1 VRHSAGLTLVCQFLK
16 FWIRSASFALVAVA
30 LSSCTPRVFGKR
42 GLAALVPLRVASSLG
57 WQQSSPSN
65 AGTFNAEWTPPGHS
79 SVSSQG
85 FQLFTGASCDTPLG
99 TEVSLPALTTS
110 SHAFIPTA
118 EIAYSFQIISYLND
132 GSTLSSDC
140 SKPIVSDVTPPQEVT
155 VLGWVQSSPTSAT
168 SLTAS
173 WTLPFGALSKSIS
186 VFMNGSCT
194 GSPAVSNIPAGA
206 TTHSGIIGSN
216 GSSISFQVTTRDE
229 AGNTA
234 LSACSSGISIDTDP
248 PVLTL
253 AAGNVVHPGSVAA
266 YPVSGNCTGMATGA
280 TVTFRHGTTPVGSAT
295 CGGAGTYSGVVNLS
309 AVPNGPVVLSVSGL
323 DAAGNTGSA
332 SQTFTN
338 AAGITITSFDNS
350 PGGAVAARGG
360 TVKVM
365 GSNFYGVSSVK
376 IGTTVVS
383 SFTVLNSGRIDL
395 VVPLDAVTGAVSLL
409 SATDTLITSSA
420 NLDVDDPA
428 VLSIGSTTEV
438 VLTRGT
444 RQTRSVTLSHV
455 SGVAATQLSLSFTDT
470 DVTGSWSAGGASTC
484 VQAGS
489 LGNGNCNVSLTIT
502 PSQAIAVK
510 AQAVVSYWN
519 GVSTV
524 NVTGDVPF
532 VGVDLE
538 VHSQGAIEFSEVRI
552 KRSAYRILRL
562 RNPGAQAIDLDVQIN
577 RLPTSPEDATFYLP
591 GGFPGGGLIFTAD
604 PDCSTVTGTR
614 ARILANRT
622 CDLLIEMRTNTTG
635 PATPTDVSSKLNLTV
650 LDSQSLAAV
659 YKRTVTLNG
668 RVIPE
673 RTCDCNAGGTFSGGG
688 NGLSPATA
696 YGVCT
701 LNDLKNVKNHLSSHF
716 IQCADIDLASGTPAH
731 WVPIDGAFTGS
742 YDGDHYRLYSLTA
755 DPSPVSSA
763 GLFSHIQNG
772 TVKNLILSGTILT
785 NPGTAKMGAV
795 SAMTSGASS
804 GANLTGILVIG
815 NIQGG
820 AGSQVGGLVGT
831 ASEILSVSKSQF
843 HGDVGGPSVI
853 SVGGLVGD
861 ATVGNAGAKSFNDNL
876 VYATLTG
883 NQSVG
888 GLVGK
893 IAETSTFESNVG
905 SGTVTAVTHAGGMA
919 GTVTAGTFTLSAY
932 FGEVLSQDPAGDAGG
947 VAGYAAE
954 STIQHSSSSG
964 RVSSWGKAGGI
975 TGYHVGGTLD
985 HVYSTAAIIGQ
996 KEAGGLVGHY
1006 VPGNTRGFYDSY
1018 FAGTVDGS
1026 QSGNYGVG
1034 GIVGWLEGDS
1044 ISPAP
1049 IERVMSYSRSVI
1061 TQSSSSETDYG
1072 LFLGA
1077 VSISKI
1083 QIADGIVWTVGKIR
1097 GHPTSGGDPISN
1109 NQSPSGLT
1117 VVTGEDLLRA
1127 EYMNEIFPY
1136 YDPNGHWRTD
1146 PGSGLPVL
1154 LNTPINEL

>member
-1 VRHSAGLTLVCQFLK
+1 M
-16 FWIRSASFALVAVA
+16 ALV
-30 LSSCTPRVFGKR
+30 LSSCTPRVFGKK
-42 GLAALVPLRVASSLG
+42 GLGALVPLRVASSLG
-57 WQQSSPSN
+57 WQENSPSN

-79 SVSSQG
+79 SVSSQSLQ
-85 FQLFTGASCDTPLG
+85 FFTGAVCETPLG
-99 TEVSLPALTTS
+99 PEVSLPALTTS

-118 EIAYSFQIISYLND
+118 EIAYSFRIISYLND

-140 SKPIVSDVTPPQEVT
+140 SDPIVSDVTPPQDVT
-155 VLGWVQSSPTSAT
+155 VLGWVQSSPTSLT

-173 WTLPFGALSKSIS
+173 WTLPFGSFSKSIS
-186 VFMNGSCT
+186 VFMSGSCT
-194 GSPAVSNIPAGA
+194 GSPAVTTMPAGA

-216 GSSISFQVTTRDE
+216 GNSISFRITTRDE

-234 LSACSSGISIDTDP
+234 LSACSSEISIDTDP

-266 YPVSGNCTGMATGA
+266 YPVTGNCTGMATGA
-280 TVTFRHGTTPVGSAT
+280 TVTFRHGTTPVGSTT
-295 CGGAGTYSGVVNLS
+295 CGGAGTYSGAVNLS
-309 AVPNGPVVLSVSGL
+309 SVPNGPVVLNVSGL

-383 SFTVLNSGRIDL
+383 SFTVQNSGQIDI
-395 VVPLDAVTGAVSLL
+395 VVPQAAVTGKVSLL
-409 SATDTLITSSA
+409 SATDTLITSIA

-428 VLSIGSTTEV
+428 VLSIGSLTNV
-438 VLTRGT
+438 LLTRGT
-444 RQTRSVTLSHV
+444 RHSSTVTLSHV
-455 SGVAATQLSLSFTDT
+455 SGVPATQLSLSFTET
-470 DVTGSWSAGGASTC
+470 DVTGNWSAGGTSTC

-489 LGNGNCNVSLTIT
+489 LGSGNCNVSLTIT

-510 AQAVVSYWN
+510 AHAVVSYWN
-519 GVSTV
+519 GVGTV

-538 VHSQGAIEFSEVRI
+538 VHAQGAIEFSEVRV

-562 RNPGAQAIDLDVQIN
+562 RNPGAQAIDLDVQISQ
-577 RLPTSPEDATFYLP
+577 LPTSPDHATFRLP

-622 CDLLIEMRTNTTG
+622 CDLLIEMRTNATG
-635 PATPTDVSSKLNLTV
+635 PATPTDVSSRLVLAV
-650 LDSQSLAAV
+650 LDSQSLAEV

-668 RVIPE
+668 TVIPE
-673 RTCDCNAGGTFSGGG
+673 RPCDCNAGGTFSGGG
-688 NGLSPATA
+688 DGQSPATA

-701 LNDLKNVKNHLSSHF
+701 LADLKNIKDHLSSHF
-716 IQCADIDLASGTPAH
+716 IQCADIDLASGTHAH
-731 WVPIDGAFTGS
+731 WVPINGAFTGS
-742 YDGDHYRLYSLTA
+742 YDGDHYRLFSLTA

-763 GLFSHIQNG
+763 GLFSHIQDG
-772 TVKNLILSGTILT
+772 TVNNVILSGMNLT
-785 NPGTAKMGAV
+785 NPGTAKMGGIAG
-795 SAMTSGASS
+795 MTSGSVSEAI
-804 GANLTGILVIG
+804 LTGILVIG

-820 AGSQVGGLVGT
+820 AGSEVGGLVGT
-831 ASEILSVSKSQF
+831 ASGGLSVRTSQF
-843 HGDVGGPSVI
+843 YGDIGGSSVI

-861 ATVGNAGAKSFNDNL
+861 ASVGNAGAKSFNDNL

-905 SGTVTAVTHAGGMA
+905 SGAVTAATHAGGLA
-919 GTVTAGTFTLSAY
+919 GAVTAGTFNLSTY
-932 FGEVLSQDPAGDAGG
+932 FGEVMSQDPAGGAGG
-947 VAGYAAE
+947 VAGFAAE
-954 STIQHSSSSG
+954 STIQNSSSSG
-964 RVSSWGKAGGI
+964 RVGSWGKVGGI
-975 TGYHVGGTLD
+975 TGYQVGGILD
-985 HVYSTAAIIGQ
+985 HVYSTAAIIGH
-996 KEAGGLVGHY
+996 KETGGLVGHY

-1044 ISPAP
+1044 ISPTP

-1061 TQSSSSETDYG
+1061 TSSSSSETDYG

-1083 QIADGIVWTVGKIR
+1083 QIADGIVWQAGKIR
-1097 GHPTSGGDPISN
+1097 GHPTSGGNPISN

-1117 VVTGEDLLRA
+1117 VVTAEDLLHA
-1127 EYMNEIFPY
+1127 EYMNEVFRY